1 LNLRA
6 PIASLH
12 ASHSTAGAPEPVSNA
27 VLPDIPDGAV
37 LLTGATGFVGM
48 EVLARFLERS
58 DRHVV
63 ALVRAEDDEQAAA
76 RLRATLDDACADAD
90 AHDGRV
96 TAIAGDLTAPRM
108 GLGER
113 WAHVAARI
121 GDIVHGAAS
130 VAFDLSL
137 EESRRI
143 NVEGTRQML
152 ELARACP
159 RLRRFTYVSTAYVA
173 GERRGVVYEDDPGG
187 DRYRNAYERTKHEAE
202 RLVVACREQFEV
214 TIVRPSIVVG
224 DHRTGWTAA
233 FNVLYT
239 PLRAFEAGIIPVVPA
254 RRRSPV
260 DVVPVDYVADAVHAL
275 ADAPEAAG
283 QTFHVVAGDR
293 ASTVGEIVDMAGERF
308 TSRQPRIVRPWLYHA
323 IVERIVEK
331 RAPASARRL
340 LASNEVY
347 FPYFAMRVRYD
358 DARARAILE
367 PRGIRPAPLSAY
379 FGRLMDYAQAA
390 RWGRRPVARPDV
402 GRLHANVG

>member
-1 LNLRA
+1 LA
-6 PIASLH
+6 HPF
-12 ASHSTAGAPEPVSNA
+12 TPPVPEGA
-27 VLPDIPDGAV
+27 L

-63 ALVRAEDDEQAAA
+63 ALVRADDDEHAAV
-76 RLRATLDDACADAD
+76 RLRAVLESACGESDAYED
-90 AHDGRV
+90 RV
-96 TAIAGDLTAPRM
+96 TAVASDLTEPRL
-108 GLGER
+108 GLGDRWEPLAER
-113 WAHVAARI
+113 VGA
-121 GDIVHGAAS
+121 IVHGAAS

-152 ELARACP
+152 DFARACP
-159 RLRRFTYVSTAYVA
+159 HLERFTYVSTAYVA
-173 GERRGVVYEDDPGG
+173 GDRRGIVYEDDPGG
-187 DRYRNAYERTKHEAE
+187 GGRFRNPYERTKHEAE
-202 RLVVACREQFEV
+202 MLVGAERDGMDV
-214 TIVRPSIVVG
+214 TVVRPSIIVG

-254 RRRSPV
+254 RRRAPV

-275 ADAPEAAG
+275 AEAPEAAG
-283 QTFHVVAGDR
+283 QTFHIVAGEQ
-293 ASTVGEIVDMAGERF
+293 ASTVGEIVRMASDRF
-308 TSRQPRIVRPWLYHA
+308 RARQPRIVPPAVYHA
-323 IVERIVEK
+323 LIAKIVEK
-331 RAPASARRL
+331 RAPSSARRL

-367 PRGIRPAPLSAY
+367 PRGITAAPLRSY
-379 FGRLMDYAQAA
+379 FHRLMDYAEAA
-390 RWGRRPVARPDV
+390 RWGRREVARTRVRQP
-402 GRLHANVG
+402 A

>member
-1 LNLRA
+1 
-6 PIASLH
+6 
-12 ASHSTAGAPEPVSNA
+12 VSNA
-27 VLPDIPDGAV
+27 ALADIPEGAL

-58 DRHVV
+58 DEHVV
-63 ALVRAEDDEQAAA
+63 ALVRADDDEQAAA
-76 RLRATLDDACADAD
+76 RLRATLEGACLDAGEHED
-90 AHDGRV
+90 RV
-96 TAIAGDLTAPRM
+96 TAIAGDLTTPRL

-113 WAHVAARI
+113 WEQLAERVGA
-121 GDIVHGAAS
+121 IVHGAAS

-137 EESRRI
+137 EESRHI
-143 NVEGTRQML
+143 NVDGTRQML

-173 GERRGVVYEDDPGG
+173 GDRRGTVYEDDPGG
-187 DRYRNAYERTKHEAE
+187 PRFRNPYERTKHEAE
-202 RLVVACREQFEV
+202 RLVAAAGDEIEV

-233 FNVLYT
+233 FNVLYA
-239 PLRAFEAGIIPVVPA
+239 PLRAFEAGVVPVVPA

-275 ADAPEAAG
+275 AEAPEAAG
-283 QTFHVVAGDR
+283 QTFHVVAGER
-293 ASTVGEIVDMAGERF
+293 ASTVGEIVDLAGERF
-308 TSRQPRIVRPWLYHA
+308 TSRQPRIVPPWLYHLIIA
-323 IVERIVEK
+323 KIVEK

-347 FPYFAMRVRYD
+347 FSYFAMRVRYD

-367 PRGIRPAPLSAY
+367 PRGITPAPLRSY
-379 FGRLMDYAQAA
+379 FHRLMDYAQAA
-390 RWGRRPVARPDV
+390 RWGRRPVARP
-402 GRLHANVG
+402 RANRVRATI

>member
-1 LNLRA
+1 LPA
-6 PIASLH
+6 A
-12 ASHSTAGAPEPVSNA
+12 A
-27 VLPDIPDGAV
+27 LPDIPDDAL

-63 ALVRAEDDEQAAA
+63 ALVRADDDEHAAA
-76 RLRATLDDACADAD
+76 RLRATIDGACHDAG
-90 AHDGRV
+90 AHEDRV
-96 TAIAGDLTAPRM
+96 TALAGDVTAPRL
-108 GLGER
+108 GLGDR
-113 WAHVAARI
+113 WAQLAGRV
-121 GDIVHGAAS
+121 GSIVHGAAS

-137 EESRRI
+137 DESRRI

-159 RLRRFTYVSTAYVA
+159 RLERFTYVSTAYVA
-173 GERRGVVYEDDPGG
+173 GDRRGTVYEDDPGG
-187 DRYRNAYERTKHEAE
+187 GRFRNAYERTKHEAE
-202 RLVVACREQFEV
+202 RLVAACRDEMEV

-233 FNVLYT
+233 FNVLYA

-254 RRRSPV
+254 RRRAPV

-275 ADAPEAAG
+275 AEAPEAGG
-283 QTFHVVAGDR
+283 QTFHVVAGER

-308 TSRQPRIVRPWLYHA
+308 TSRQPRIVAPWLYHLVIEK
-323 IVERIVEK
+323 IVER

-367 PRGIRPAPLSAY
+367 PRGITPAALATY
-379 FGRLMDYAQAA
+379 FDRLMDYAQAA
-390 RWGRRPVARPDV
+390 RWGRKPVARPRA
-402 GRLHANVG
+402 GRLRATT